1 MLQTPISLGE
11 IRHHF
16 DDNGINLFNN
26 KGVIQD
32 DVYQLRSGIPYY
44 TIHKCTLDVM
54 SLAICMG
61 REDVVKNLNPRL
73 RPVHV

>member
-1 MLQTPISLGE
+1 MLQTPVLLGE

-16 DDNGINLFNN
+16 DDNGINLLNN

-32 DVYQLRSGIPYY
+32 DVYQLKCGTAYY
-44 TIHKCTLDVM
+44 AIHKCTLDVIK
-54 SLAICMG
+54 LAICMG
-61 REDVVKNLNPRL
+61 REDVVKKLNPRL